1 MNIYYQKRLIF
12 RGLFKVNRFFR
23 IMLLVF
29 SSYLSVCL
37 IAFPKDGLEAGAYAI
52 TLCLSS
58 VIPALFPYLISSGC
72 FSSFG
77 AAKVLSRYLSPIMR
91 PLFGIPGC
99 GAISFVLGMVSGYPI
114 GAVCANDL
122 YTRGQC
128 TKREAERMLAFCNN
142 SGPLFVMSIV
152 GVSFLKSPHLGILLY
167 ISHIMSA
174 VLTGIIFRTLTFSP
188 EEAPRLLPQKTSP
201 KIKNTL
207 QTFGGIMDSSVFTML
222 KICGFIIFF
231 TVFSMSLPKT
241 LLSPYIHSLLEIT
254 GGLKSLSVLEMDLSL
269 KLPLISFF
277 VAFSGLSVM
286 LQVGAITSASG
297 LSLKPYVLGKLIQ
310 GVLSFFI
317 TRILISKLPLTF
329 DVFKENAIG
338 EVTLSPYSVFSYSF
352 FMLIFAVLLLGTILA
367 LCRIRR
373 SLD

>member
-1 MNIYYQKRLIF
+1 M
-12 RGLFKVNRFFR
+12 NRFFR

-37 IAFPKDGLEAGAYAI
+37 ILLPKEGLEAGAYAI
-52 TLCLSS
+52 NLCLSS

-77 AAKVLSRYLSPIMR
+77 AAKVFSRYLSPIMK

-122 YTRGQC
+122 YLKGEC
-128 TKREAERMLAFCNN
+128 TKPQAERMLAFCNN
-142 SGPLFVMSIV
+142 SGPLFVMSVV
-152 GVSFLKSPHLGILLY
+152 GVSFLKSPHLGVLLY

-174 VLTGIIFRTLTFSP
+174 VLTGIIFRTLTFGP
-188 EEAPRLLPQKTSP
+188 ETPPKLLPATVSP
-201 KIKNTL
+201 QIKNAL

-241 LLSPYIHSLLEIT
+241 FLSPFVHSLLEIT
-254 GGLKSLSVLEMDLSL
+254 GGLKSLSLLEMHLSL
-269 KLPLISFF
+269 KLPLMSFF

-286 LQVGAITSASG
+286 LQVGAIISPSG

-310 GVLSFFI
+310 GILSFFI
-317 TRILISKLPLTF
+317 TKILISKLPLTF

-338 EVTLSPYSVFSYSF
+338 KISLSPYSVFTCSIS
-352 FMLIFAVLLLGTILA
+352 MLIFACLVLGIMLIF
-367 LCRIRR
+367 CKMRR
-373 SLD
+373 RPN